1 MRSLAALLVPLFLVL
16 TLAVVSV
23 PVASAAVA
31 GVPPTSAPWVPIS
44 NSNIKDKLYRQ
55 VANFS
60 LMIHALVFREYLD
73 LVEVVSGSV
82 QVAGVGN
89 NYSLLLRAAD
99 RNATVGRYQTVVW
112 GVPGSRDW
120 NWMVISFRRVAGN

>member
-1 MRSLAALLVPLFLVL
+1 MRYLAALLVPLFLVL

-31 GVPPTSAPWVPIS
+31 GVPPTSAPWV
-44 NSNIKDKLYRQ
+44 
-55 VANFS
+55 ANFS
-60 LMIHALVFREYLD
+60 LMIHALVFRDYLD

-99 RNATVGRYQTVVW
+99 RNATVGR
-112 GVPGSRDW
+112 DW